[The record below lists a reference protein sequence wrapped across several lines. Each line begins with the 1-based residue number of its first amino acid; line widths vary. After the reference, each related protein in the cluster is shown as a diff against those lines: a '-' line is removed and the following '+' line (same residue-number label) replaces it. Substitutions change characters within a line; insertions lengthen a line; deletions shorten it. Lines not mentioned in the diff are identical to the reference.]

1 MIIPMETVLKIIK
14 TERKRKAKF
23 TISDDMLISAY
34 DKIKLMVSVSPSPVS
49 DEVFIRN
56 TEQIALV
63 WIKQEIEKEHKNF
76 MSEEIL

>member
-23 TISDDMLISAY
+23 TISDDMLMSAY

-49 DEVFIRN
+49 DEGFIRN

>member
-23 TISDDMLISAY
+23 VISDDMLMSAY

>member
-14 TERKRKAKF
+14 TERKQKSKF
-23 TISDDMLISAY
+23 TISDDMLMSAY

>member
-23 TISDDMLISAY
+23 TISDDMLMPAY

>member
-1 MIIPMETVLKIIK
+1 METVLKIIK

-23 TISDDMLISAY
+23 TISDDMLMSAY

>member
-1 MIIPMETVLKIIK
+1 METVLKIIK

-23 TISDDMLISAY
+23 TISDDMLMSAY

-49 DEVFIRN
+49 DEGFIRN

-76 MSEEIL
+76 MSEEVL

>member
-23 TISDDMLISAY
+23 TISDDMLMSAY

-76 MSEEIL
+76 ISEEIL

>member
-1 MIIPMETVLKIIK
+1 METVLKIIK

-23 TISDDMLISAY
+23 TISDDMLMSAY

-49 DEVFIRN
+49 DEGFIRN